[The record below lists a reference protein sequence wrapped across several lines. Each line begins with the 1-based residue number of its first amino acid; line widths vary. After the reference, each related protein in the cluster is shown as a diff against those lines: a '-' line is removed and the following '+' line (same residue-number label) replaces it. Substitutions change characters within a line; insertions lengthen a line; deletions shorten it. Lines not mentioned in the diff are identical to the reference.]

1 MKANQ
6 VILQCQHLL
15 RKKFQGAPAL
25 SAAASTANHRRTGDS
40 IPFDFRLWLKAF

>member
-15 RKKFQGAPAL
+15 QKKFPVTPAR
-25 SAAASTANHRRTGDS
+25 SAAASTPEHR
-40 IPFDFRLWLKAF
+40 